1 MIYFSSN
8 YSRAV
13 TLAGLLL
20 SLTVDSS
27 TGANIIPKPLAP
39 PASINSPRVVDVA
52 RDALDNIDVDDS
64 DILSVTSSL
73 SRVQEYDGEMIDGS
87 TAAAAAADVAP
98 QASTVQE
105 RQLEYSHS
113 PNHYELQTTYDGYIQ
128 ATHGVEFTIEN
139 KNVDRK
145 YAIVSALGLNVAG
158 SASPPLCRIK
168 VYTKAVDLTSTQTT
182 NNYQLALDT
191 TDVMCSNDGE
201 ETLIPT
207 EAFLQY
213 YRSKELKRRL
223 QADEG
228 ESNEVV
234 TALSDDEKGYPL
246 LIPPNQAVSFYAVVL
261 PVDDSEPNPFS
272 LISSPGS
279 VESALYKADEN
290 INLYEGGAVSNAYLA
305 DDPNTAAAEVTTPT
319 VFNGAVYYDLIDESS
334 TLRDYY
340 DDLEYSLLPGDI
352 HGMPGCDGSVSTG
365 YIDTIGSF
373 GIMFDVASAV
383 PPIDDGGDVDDI
395 TDKYQDLEIFGLDV
409 YIRNLVNTSIE
420 VYARTDSDGNYMS
433 YAPIEGQTK
442 IVDNW
447 ELVAKGVIEGQGPG
461 VGTPIPQESWLKNVV
476 LKPGHVVG
484 FYVTV
489 LDGPDLRYR
498 NSTFPE
504 GSIYATD
511 GLLNVGVGR
520 SWGEYPL
527 RGDGSDVS
535 FHPREFSGT
544 FHYHAHEGACQ
555 SQAPSQAPT
564 TSGLSQAPTTITNAY
579 DDEEGMCPSENELAT
594 SFQDGTGSYCI
605 LFDVSPKVDLTVRGI
620 DLNVDWN
627 SADEALVTVY
637 AKNGSWFGFQNDREA
652 WPYIAA
658 NTTLSKPDDFHDRK
672 TQGPVIPLEE
682 KKTSAII
689 PTKDFKPMPMKE
701 GETWAFY
708 ACTSVADLRY
718 SIGSSIGKT
727 CASNSELRVY
737 EGAGGAD
744 FPQFDSEKKGVD
756 YTFYAPRVPSLNLRY
771 DFVAECPSEPPSSF
785 DYTPSPTPQPTFTT
799 TAIYTFYA
807 EHSADRSMADVT
819 YDMEYGVRGVLDSF
833 VKDKANPLYEH
844 AENDGLV
851 VTSVTANIVSAMD
864 VGYLCIPEA
873 PKTCTA
879 VSITV
884 EVVHLDTTSTDEIL
898 YDLLSQSDN
907 VQRELNVEGYEVEYV
922 GTRTVETDS
931 EITLSG
937 VPNRE
942 MGETEQE
949 YFARVSKDFLNS
961 QVVSDNDSLLILA
974 VTVNGQEITAD
985 SPAENAVPG
994 VRRRLQRAN
1003 NKVNVSVKGQYKPP
1017 PKINFGEVVEESINR
1032 DRELLKK
1039 ELTSKP
1045 PPTSVEGDLSE
1056 VPEFAD
1062 YFADAEVVGARELK
1076 KPEPARVFAP
1086 VNNDQDSDNGLK
1098 NILNYAAFGIS
1109 GLIFLLTTVFFLRPR
1124 RFKAMCRSNSDDYHM
1139 STQDV
1144 DVEED
1149 QMAALKAQ
1157 SRRDLGYNDD
1167 EYIYTSHAS
1176 MNYGQ
1181 QQAQPGMG
1189 RASMRNPSMTPSRA
1203 PSYRDQVHR
1212 SQTSRGQYSNY

>member
-1 MIYFSSN
+1 MLHSSN
-8 YSRAV
+8 YSHA
-13 TLAGLLL
+13 LALVGLLL
-20 SLTVDSS
+20 VLTVDSS
-27 TGANIIPKPLAP
+27 TGAKIIPKPLAP
-39 PASINSPRVVDVA
+39 AAPINTARVVDVA
-52 RDALDNIDVDDS
+52 RYALDNNDVDES
-64 DILSVTSSL
+64 DILSVTSASN
-73 SRVQEYDGEMIDGS
+73 RVQEDDGETIEGS
-87 TAAAAAADVAP
+87 TGTADAVAP
-98 QASTVQE
+98 HATTEQE
-105 RQLEYSHS
+105 RQLQESHS
-113 PNHYELQTTYDGYIQ
+113 PNHFELHTTYDGTVKS
-128 ATHGVEFTIEN
+128 THGVEFTIEN
-139 KNVDRK
+139 KNVDNQ

-168 VYTKAVDLTSTQTT
+168 VYTKSVDLTSTQTT
-182 NNYQLALDT
+182 NDYRLALDT
-191 TDVMCSNDGE
+191 TDVMCSSDGA

-213 YRSKELKRRL
+213 YRSKDSERRL
-223 QADEG
+223 QADES

-234 TALSDDEKGYPL
+234 TALSDDEKDYPL

-261 PVDDSEPNPFS
+261 PVDDSQPNPFS
-272 LISSPGS
+272 LISSGGS
-279 VESALYKADEN
+279 VDSALYKADAN
-290 INLYEGGAVSNAYLA
+290 INLYQGGAVSNAYLA
-305 DDPNTAAAEVTTPT
+305 DDPNMAAAEVYTPT
-319 VFNGAVYYDLIDESS
+319 VFNGAVYYDLLDKS
-334 TLRDYY
+334 TTLHDYFDY
-340 DDLEYSLLPGDI
+340 VEYSLLPGDI
-352 HGMPGCDGSVSTG
+352 HGMPGCDASVSTG

-383 PPIDDGGDVDDI
+383 PPIDGGDVDDI
-395 TDKYQDLEIFGLDV
+395 TSKYQDLEIFGLDV

-420 VYARTDSDGNYMS
+420 VYARTDSEGDYMS
-433 YAPIEGQTK
+433 YSPIEGQTK

-447 ELVAKGVIEGQGPG
+447 ELVAKGVIEGRGPG

-498 NSTFPE
+498 NSTIPE

-511 GLLNVGVGR
+511 GILNVGVGR

-544 FHYHAHEGACQ
+544 FHYHAHEGVCKSQ
-555 SQAPSQAPT
+555 SPSVAPTASTLSPAPT
-564 TSGLSQAPTTITNAY
+564 TNTNAY
-579 DDEEGMCPSENELAT
+579 KDEEGMCPSENELAT
-594 SFQDGTGSYCI
+594 TFQDGTGSYCI
-605 LFDVSPKVDLTVRGI
+605 LFDVSPKVDLTITGI

-658 NTTLSKPDDFHDRK
+658 NTTLYKPNGFHDRK

-682 KKTSAII
+682 KMTSAII
-689 PTKDFKPMPMKE
+689 PKKEFKPMPMKE

-708 ACTSVADLRY
+708 ACTSTADLRY

-744 FPQFDSEKKGVD
+744 HPQFGQEEKGID
-756 YTFYAPRVPSLNLRY
+756 YTFYAPRVPSLKMRY

-785 DYTPSPTPQPTFTT
+785 DYTPSPTPQPTLT
-799 TAIYTFYA
+799 TAATYTFYA
-807 EHSADRSMADVT
+807 EHSADKSMADVT

-833 VKDKANPLYEH
+833 VKDKANPLHEH
-844 AENDGLV
+844 GVNDGLV
-851 VTSVTANIVSAMD
+851 VTSVRAVIVSAMD

-879 VSITV
+879 VSIQV
-884 EVVHLDTTSTDEIL
+884 EVVHHDTVSTDEIL
-898 YDLLSQSDN
+898 YDLLNQSDN
-907 VQRELNVEGYEVEYV
+907 VQRELNVDGYEVEYV
-922 GTRTVETDS
+922 GSRAVETDS
-931 EITLSG
+931 EVMLSG
-937 VPNRE
+937 VPDRE
-942 MGETEQE
+942 MGGSEQE
-949 YFARVSKDFLNS
+949 YFARVAKDFLNS
-961 QVVSDNDSLLILA
+961 QVVSDNDSLQILA

-985 SPAENAVPG
+985 SAAENVAPG
-994 VRRRLQRAN
+994 VRRRLQRAKN
-1003 NKVNVSVKGQYKPP
+1003 RINVSVKGQYKPP

-1045 PPTSVEGDLSE
+1045 LPASVDGDLSE

-1076 KPEPARVFAP
+1076 KPAPARVFAP
-1086 VNNDQDSDNGLK
+1086 MNNDPASDDGLK

-1109 GLIFLLTTVFFLRPR
+1109 GLIFLLTSVFFLRPR
-1124 RFKAMCRSNSDDYHM
+1124 RFKAMFRSKSSDYHM
-1139 STQDV
+1139 NTQKV

-1149 QMAALKAQ
+1149 QMAALKAK
-1157 SRRDLGYNDD
+1157 SRRELGYDDD
-1167 EYIYTSHAS
+1167 EYIYTSHSS
-1176 MNYGQ
+1176 MNYGPQ
-1181 QQAQPGMG
+1181 SGMG
-1189 RASMRNPSMTPSRA
+1189 RSSIRNPSMTPSRGPA
-1203 PSYRDQVHR
+1203 YR
-1212 SQTSRGQYSNY
+1212 